1 LAQGLFSF
9 CVASSR
15 ATIAFAVS
23 IEVFLIALVG
33 AFAAVIP
40 RPH

>member
-1 LAQGLFSF
+1 LAQGSVSF
-9 CVASSR
+9 YVASSH

-23 IEVFLIALVG
+23 IEVFLDALVG

-40 RPH
+40 RLH